1 MKYIFD
7 GKEISIPDKEISNLM
22 TSLELSKQEA
32 IETWL
37 ADNDYEINEEQE
49 ELNKTASKV
58 KINKDVET
66 KKPKKERKKPE
77 IKTSDEKKELFGAIL
92 TLLQTNYAENVTVL
106 NENKLI
112 SVKIGDKTF
121 KVDIIQSRK

>member
-106 NENKLI
+106 NENKLM